1 MKVNI
6 DVNSQPD
13 GYTFV
18 INPSE
23 KKLIKE
29 TIPNAAPASRLFVD
43 YDTKENFTVLYGKLE
58 HYIFPALLGIEEE
71 QIELIDEIIFRDIF
85 TKQVLYQFSPN
96 EQKV

>member
-6 DVNSQPD
+6 DVNKQPD

-23 KKLIKE
+23 KKFIKE
-29 TIPNAAPASRLFVD
+29 TIPNATPASRLFVD
-43 YDTKENFTVLYGKLE
+43 YDTKESFALLYGKLE
-58 HYIFPALLGIEEE
+58 HYIFPALLGIEET
-71 QIELIDEIIFRDIF
+71 QIDLIDEIIFRDIF
-85 TKQVLYQFSPN
+85 TKEILYQFSPN

>member
-6 DVNSQPD
+6 DVNKQPD

-18 INPSE
+18 ISPSE
-23 KKLIKE
+23 KKFIKD
-29 TIPNAAPASRLFVD
+29 TIPNATPASLLFVD
-43 YDTKENFTVLYGKLE
+43 YDTTQSFATLSGKLE

-71 QIELIDEIIFRDIF
+71 QIDLIDKIVFRDIF
-85 TKQVLYQFSPN
+85 TNEILYQFNPN